1 MTVALAGAVLVCA
14 AAGWR
19 YLLRARRMLHLLQ
32 LEHYENARLYLWL
45 RRRGELTDPAQSAI
59 QIALAIV
66 GLVLAV
72 TGPAVAELIAWVA
85 LLVALAM
92 FARREPAQGT
102 IKPVVWTQ
110 RARRLLGAALAPAAL
125 SVLLGVVLSVVLNS
139 DVPLAAAALVVVACL
154 EAAAPAMTGANTALA
169 PFQRRINR
177 RFEESARAR
186 LASVAPVVV
195 GITGSYGKTTTK
207 VCVGAVLAEHEP
219 TLITPASF
227 NSYLGV
233 IRTIN
238 EHLEPAHRDFV
249 VEMGMYRAGDITELC
264 ELVHPQIGVL
274 TAIGPVHLERMGS
287 IEAITDAKAE
297 LALALGPDGH
307 LVVNG
312 DDRRCREI
320 AARVSVDTLLYGI
333 EDPDAH
339 VRAENIGLADGRTHF
354 ELVIGDERIA
364 VSSGLLGRHNVSN
377 LLAAAAVGHLRGMSG
392 AQIARGLAAVEPPE
406 HRLQPIPNPR
416 AGIVVIDDAYNSNPA
431 GAAAALEVLHSHP
444 AKRRILVTPGMVELG
459 DQEEE
464 LNEAFGRQA
473 AAVCDRVILVGPTR
487 AIPIERGL
495 RAAGF
500 SAEAITVV
508 RDIAEA
514 TTVLGRLTRAGDVVL
529 FENDLPDM
537 YSETDPPTPP
547 ARPVAAGTT

>member
-19 YLLRARRMLHLLQ
+19 YLLRARRLLHLLQ

-72 TGPAVAELIAWVA
+72 TGPAAAELIAWAA
-85 LLVALAM
+85 LLVALAV
-92 FARREPAQGT
+92 FSRREPAQGT
-102 IKPVVWTQ
+102 IKPVVWTE
-110 RARRLLGAALAPAAL
+110 RARRLLGAALAPAAMA
-125 SVLLGVVLSVVLNS
+125 VLLGVVLSVALDS

-154 EAAAPAMTGANTALA
+154 EAAAPVMTGANTALA

-177 RFEESARAR
+177 RFEESARAK

-287 IEAITDAKAE
+287 IEAIADAKAE
-297 LALALGPDGH
+297 LALALPPDGH
-307 LVVNG
+307 LVANG

-320 AARVSVDTLLYGI
+320 AARVSVDTVLYAI

-377 LLAAAAVGHLRGMSG
+377 LLAAAAVGHLRGMSK
-392 AQIARGLAAVEPPE
+392 ADIARGLAAVEPPE

-459 DQEEE
+459 EQEEE

-473 AAVCDRVILVGPTR
+473 AAVCDQVILVGPTR
-487 AIPIERGL
+487 TVPIERGL

-500 SAEAITVV
+500 PAEAITVV

-514 TTVLGRLTRAGDVVL
+514 TTVLGGLTRAGDVVL

-537 YSETDPPTPP
+537 YSETDPLTPP
-547 ARPVAAGTT
+547 ARPVAAGAA

>member
-19 YLLRARRMLHLLQ
+19 YLVRARRMLHLLQ

-45 RRRGELTDPAQSAI
+45 RRRGELADPAQSAT
-59 QIALAIV
+59 QVALAIV
-66 GLVLAV
+66 GLVLAA

-85 LLVALAM
+85 LLVALAV
-92 FARREPAQGT
+92 FARREPPQGT

-110 RARRLLGAALAPAAL
+110 RARRLFGAALAPAAL
-125 SVLLGVVLSVVLNS
+125 AVLLGIVLSVALDS
-139 DVPLAAAALVVVACL
+139 DVPLAAAAFVVVACL
-154 EAAAPAMTGANTALA
+154 ELAAPAMTGANAALA

-177 RFEESARAR
+177 RFEASARAT

-207 VCVGAVLAEHEP
+207 VCVGAVLAEQEP

-238 EHLEPAHRDFV
+238 EHLEPGHRDFV

-287 IEAITDAKAE
+287 IEAIVDAKAE
-297 LALALGPDGH
+297 LALALPPDGH
-307 LVVNG
+307 LVANG
-312 DDRRCREI
+312 DDPRCREI
-320 AARVSVDTLLYGI
+320 AARVSVDTVLYAI
-333 EDPDAH
+333 EHPDAH

-354 ELVIGDERIA
+354 ELVIGDERVA

-377 LLAAAAVGHLRGMSG
+377 LLAAAAVGHLRGMPG
-392 AQIARGLAAVEPPE
+392 VEIARGLAAVEPPE

-444 AKRRILVTPGMVELG
+444 AKRRILVSPGMVELG

-473 AAVCDRVILVGPTR
+473 AVVCDQVILVGPTR
-487 AIPIERGL
+487 TDPINRGL

-500 SAEAITVV
+500 SADAITVV

-514 TTVLGRLTRAGDVVL
+514 TAVLGRLTRAGDVVL

-537 YSETDPPTPP
+537 YSETDPPIPP
-547 ARPVAAGTT
+547 ARRVAAGAA